1 MTGRLP
7 RPAVLSNP
15 WLVTGLSVAALA
27 VLILLLINPWSQ
39 PTIEPTKLR
48 FYCAANATKA
58 MEQIVQRYRE
68 QYGVEVEPTYD
79 GSGKLLS
86 TIAVTHGQGDLF
98 LAADTTTMEKAKK
111 DGWIAETIPV
121 AILTPVIALH
131 PRVQKALREHHQEV
145 TGLADLFRSDLKV
158 ALANPELASIGL
170 VVKTELEARG
180 QWKELEKGMRD
191 ASARVSTVGTVV
203 EAAAAVQHNDRT
215 VSILWDAV
223 ADQFGLEKVPLP
235 EFKDRIEYMWIGVLK
250 QSRQPTAALQF
261 ARYLTARQRG
271 QQILR
276 EFGYKVMPDADD
288 WAERPEILLSA
299 GAMLQPA
306 ISDTLERFEKRE
318 GAQIKVS
325 YMGCGLLVSQMKAL
339 KASGE
344 GEGGNF
350 PDAYFACDTS
360 FLDQVRQW
368 YGPQVNVASNDIVL
382 IRRQGDQR
390 TRDVKGLDALL
401 RTDLRI
407 GLCDPVNSA
416 LGALT
421 DQLLE
426 KLQLRDRVYA
436 AKRSQPIVHVDA
448 AHLLVTQMRQGA
460 LDLAVVYRSNAKA
473 APGALEKEIEIVEL
487 GLKQAVATQP
497 FAIAQSSRHQYLVG
511 RLRDALTS
519 RESERHFEKLGF
531 HWQAGK

>member
-1 MTGRLP
+1 
-7 RPAVLSNP
+7 
-15 WLVTGLSVAALA
+15 
-27 VLILLLINPWSQ
+27 
-39 PTIEPTKLR
+39 
-48 FYCAANATKA
+48 
-58 MEQIVQRYRE
+58 
-68 QYGVEVEPTYD
+68 
-79 GSGKLLS
+79 
-86 TIAVTHGQGDLF
+86 
-98 LAADTTTMEKAKK
+98 MEKAKK
-111 DGWIAETIPV
+111 GGWIAETIPV
-121 AILTPVIALH
+121 AILTPVIAVK
-131 PRVQKALREHHQEV
+131 PEVQKALREQHKEV
-145 TGLADLFRSDLKV
+145 KGLTDIFRPDLKV
-158 ALANPELASIGL
+158 ALANPEEASIGL
-170 VVKTELEARG
+170 VVKSELEARG
-180 QWKELEKGMRD
+180 QWAELEKGMRD

-203 EAAAAVQHNDRT
+203 QAAAAVQLRDRT
-215 VSILWDAV
+215 ISIVWDAV
-223 ADQFGLEKVPLP
+223 ADQYGLEKVPLP
-235 EFKDRIEYMWIGVLK
+235 EFSQRVEHMWIGVLK
-250 QSRQPTAALQF
+250 QSRRPTAALQF
-261 ARYLTARQRG
+261 ARYLTAKQRG
-271 QQILR
+271 QQILS
-276 EFGYKVMPDADD
+276 EFGYKIMPDADD

-318 GAQIKVS
+318 GVQIKVS
-325 YMGCGLLVSQMKAL
+325 YMGCGVLVSQMKAL
-339 KASGE
+339 KAS

-382 IRRQGDQR
+382 IRRQGDPR

-426 KLQLRDRVYA
+426 KLQLRDRVYG

-511 RLRDALTS
+511 RLRDALTG
-519 RESERHFEKLGF
+519 RESELHFEKLGF